1 MRIQAGSAPT
11 GPYVPDAAVSTIALM
26 GFCCRNTVAYDS
38 FLGILLLLGVHEER
52 GIFLFNTILLILVL
66 LLSCSA
72 LPRHQAVKFPVKWKQ
87 FLLVPPNRFVIVAR
101 ML

>member
-1 MRIQAGSAPT
+1 MRIPAVSAPT

-26 GFCCRNTVAYDS
+26 GFCRNTVAYDS
-38 FLGILLLLGVHEER
+38 FLGILLLLGAHEER
-52 GIFLFNTILLILVL
+52 GIFLFNTILLTLVL
-66 LLSCSA
+66 LLSCSV

-87 FLLVPPNRFVIVAR
+87 FLWVPPNRFVIVAR